1 MIELVIP
8 GEPVGKQRPKVFP
21 MRTRTG
27 LIIRRGVTPE
37 RTVNYEVLIRELF
50 AVRYPGFQPLEGPL
64 MLTIEAFLGIPKSAS
79 KKKRA
84 AMESGSVLPEKRPDF
99 DNLAKTAA
107 DALEGV
113 AFRNDSQIAEA
124 VIRKRYSTA
133 PRMRI
138 TIRPVADCPAVSD
151 ALLAERKLGGML
163 KETEDQRPAGSRG
176 IGKSGVPREYPTLSD
191 LGLTKRESSEAQV
204 LADLPDDDFQEVRE
218 GRKSK
223 KAAVNEARRG
233 LTQADIARSQ
243 SLYLRAAAESLRK
256 GEQA

>member
-1 MIELVIP
+1 
-8 GEPVGKQRPKVFP
+8 

-37 RTVNYEVLIRELF
+37 KTMNYETLIRQLF
-50 AVRYPGFQPLEGPL
+50 AVKYPGFEPLEGPL

-84 AMESGSVLPEKRPDF
+84 AMADGEIIPEKRPDF

-124 VIRKRYSTA
+124 VIRKRYSQV

-138 TIRPVADCPAVSD
+138 EI
-151 ALLAERKLGGML
+151 G
-163 KETEDQRPAGSRG
+163 PAGKAPDVGESR
-176 IGKSGVPREYPTLSD
+176 R
-191 LGLTKRESSEAQV
+191 
-204 LADLPDDDFQEVRE
+204 
-218 GRKSK
+218 
-223 KAAVNEARRG
+223 
-233 LTQADIARSQ
+233 
-243 SLYLRAAAESLRK
+243 
-256 GEQA
+256 